1 MVYFVCILYFLTL
14 VDNSFHFIGFPE
26 FGKSAER
33 PGISASDFSGAD
45 LILTEISR
53 NLLSSGPSYFD
64 LYFAKVSARPSFPRA
79 ATRDGDPIVS
89 RPHSGFKFKDVCV
102 QIAKCRSPGTPG
114 SRRHPSLPR
123 SSYHVRATRSPVAT
137 TQSARVV
144 GTPSAARVR
153 CLVPSSD
160 GK

>member
-1 MVYFVCILYFLTL
+1 MHYNGILLSVYRYNIALGLIRELPKYILFMVYFVCILYFRTL
-14 VDNSFHFIGFPE
+14 VNNSFHFIGFPE

-89 RPHSGFKFKDVCV
+89 RPRYSSSGFKFKDVCI
-102 QIAKCRSPGTPG
+102 Q
-114 SRRHPSLPR
+114 
-123 SSYHVRATRSPVAT
+123 
-137 TQSARVV
+137 
-144 GTPSAARVR
+144 
-153 CLVPSSD
+153 
-160 GK
+160 

>member
-1 MVYFVCILYFLTL
+1 MYYTVFLFMAYFVCILYFLTL

-89 RPHSGFKFKDVCV
+89 RPHSAFKFKDVCGPFGC
-102 QIAKCRSPGTPG
+102 AAC
-114 SRRHPSLPR
+114 SLPR
-123 SSYHVRATRSPVAT
+123 SGAHPAAMCLRALLSPV
-137 TQSARVV
+137 SDARNE
-144 GTPSAARVR
+144 RCCVR
-153 CLVPSSD
+153 LQAVRSR
-160 GK
+160 